1 VGTFIGGRFLLSFC
15 STIATVAAPLY
26 LVEIAPPQ
34 YRATLAGA
42 YNTLYYMG
50 SILATFTIYGANLH
64 IVGNLKWRLPLW
76 LQMICPGLVCLGVYW
91 IPESPRWLI
100 GKGRHEEARRIIVEY
115 HANGDESHPLVNL
128 EIYEIEESL
137 RVQGMTS
144 FRDFFDIRVLFNT
157 RARRY
162 RLMCCVAMAWFGQFS
177 GNNIASYY
185 LPIMIANVGI
195 TSTNTQLLLNA
206 IYAVTGWIAA
216 TCGARFHDILGRR
229 KMLMGSCAGM
239 AVCLAVVAGTA
250 AAYEHDHEAFG
261 ASRASIAFI
270 FIFGVVFAF
279 SFTPMQP
286 IYPAEVLSS
295 KFKFKRYTLKETK

>member
-1 VGTFIGGRFLLSFC
+1 MSTFIGGRFLLSFC

-34 YRATLAGA
+34 YRATVAGT

-50 SILATFTIYGANLH
+50 SIIATFTIYGANLH
-64 IVGNLKWRLPLW
+64 IDGNLKWRLPLW
-76 LQMICPGLVCLGVYW
+76 LQMICPGIVALGIYW
-91 IPESPRWLI
+91 VPESPRWLV
-100 GKGRHEEARRIIVEY
+100 GKGCTEEARAIIVKY
-115 HANGDESHPLVNL
+115 HANGDGSHPLVEL
-128 EIYEIEESL
+128 EMKEMEDSL
-137 RVQGMTS
+137 RAQGLTS
-144 FRDFFDIRVLFNT
+144 VRNYFDVRTLFNT

-185 LPIMIANVGI
+185 LPILISSVGI
-195 TSTNTQLLLNA
+195 TDTSTQLLLNA

-216 TCGARFHDILGRR
+216 SAGARFHDVLGRR

-239 AVCLAVVAGTA
+239 AVCLSIVAGTA
-250 AAYEHDHEAFG
+250 AAYEHDHTAFA

-295 KFKFKRYTLKETK
+295 EYCFVNIRSDH